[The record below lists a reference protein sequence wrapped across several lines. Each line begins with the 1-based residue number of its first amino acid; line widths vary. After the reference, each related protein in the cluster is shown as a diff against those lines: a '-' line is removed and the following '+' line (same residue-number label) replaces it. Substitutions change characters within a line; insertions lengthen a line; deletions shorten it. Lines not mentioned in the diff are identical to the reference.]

1 MNPPDIRRLLS
12 FALALFVP
20 VALAQGAADAAVP
33 APKAGAPATETSLQF
48 NSTFS
53 GYRAYTEQAVGSWRE
68 ANDEV
73 GRIGG
78 WRAYAKEAAPA
89 AVGTGGAADVASP
102 GTKSGHEHHGAPA
115 GKP

>member
-1 MNPPDIRRLLS
+1 MKLTDIRWTVPC
-12 FALALFVP
+12 ALALLIPAAF
-20 VALAQGAADAAVP
+20 AQSAADAAAADVP
-33 APKAGAPATETSLQF
+33 ATSLEF
-48 NSTFS
+48 NSTFT
-53 GYRAYTEQAVGSWRE
+53 GYRVYTEQAVGSWRD

-89 AVGTGGAADVASP
+89 DGATPAPGPVQDHSKHGTGQG
-102 GTKSGHEHHGAPA
+102 

>member
-1 MNPPDIRRLLS
+1 MNPPDTRRLLP

-20 VALAQGAADAAVP
+20 VALAQGAVDATATGPKAAV
-33 APKAGAPATETSLQF
+33 PATETSLQF
-48 NSTFS
+48 DSTFT
-53 GYRAYTEQAVGSWRE
+53 GYRAYTEQAVGSWRD

-78 WRAYAKEAAPA
+78 WRAYAREAAPA
-89 AVGTGGAADVASP
+89 EGAAVGTPAGA
-102 GTKSGHEHHGAPA
+102 KSGHEHHGAPA

>member
-1 MNPPDIRRLLS
+1 MNPPDIRWLLS

-20 VALAQGAADAAVP
+20 AALAQGTANAKMSDSKTAVP
-33 APKAGAPATETSLQF
+33 ATEASLQF
-48 NSTFS
+48 NSTFT
-53 GYRAYTEQAVGSWRE
+53 GYRAYTDQSVGSWRE

-78 WRAYAKEAAPA
+78 WRAYAREAA
-89 AVGTGGAADVASP
+89 AVEGAAG
-102 GTKSGHEHHGAPA
+102 GTKTGHEHHGAPA

>member
-1 MNPPDIRRLLS
+1 MNPPDIRRLLPL
-12 FALALFVP
+12 ALALFVP
-20 VALAQGAADAAVP
+20 VALAQGAADAAMS
-33 APKAGAPATETSLQF
+33 APKAGAPATETLLQF
-48 NSTFS
+48 NSTFT

-78 WRAYAKEAAPA
+78 WRAYAREAAPA
-89 AVGTGGAADVASP
+89 EGAAVGTPAGA
-102 GTKSGHEHHGAPA
+102 KSGHEHHGVPA

>member
-1 MNPPDIRRLLS
+1 MNPPDIRRLLPL
-12 FALALFVP
+12 ALALFVP
-20 VALAQGAADAAVP
+20 VALAQGAADAAGATMAEPKTVVP
-33 APKAGAPATETSLQF
+33 AAATSLQF
-48 NSTFS
+48 NSTFT

-78 WRAYAKEAAPA
+78 WRAYAREAAPA
-89 AVGTGGAADVASP
+89 EGAAGVA
-102 GTKSGHEHHGAPA
+102 KSGHEHHGAPT